1 MVFFK
6 RKETAG
12 NKETGKRFCRDSG
25 AVSGE
30 HVSRGHYHMHAI
42 THASS
47 GYKSQKKDRAENGDG
62 KEKDENDRRK
72 KKRTKAEVEGSIRK
86 RKQRE
91 EEHKKLKKQKSKR
104 KGEGESAR

>member
-6 RKETAG
+6 RKETAR
-12 NKETGKRFCRDSG
+12 NKETRKRFCRDSG

-47 GYKSQKKDRAENGDG
+47 GYKSQKKDRAKGG
-62 KEKDENDRRK
+62 AKKEK
-72 KKRTKAEVEGSIRK
+72 
-86 RKQRE
+86 
-91 EEHKKLKKQKSKR
+91 
-104 KGEGESAR
+104 EGEKDPMEKKNSRGGT

>member
-47 GYKSQKKDRAENGDG
+47 GYKIQKKDRAERGEEGDENRG
-62 KEKDENDRRK
+62 EGEHKKRKSREKEK
-72 KKRTKAEVEGSIRK
+72 T
-86 RKQRE
+86 KQRE
-91 EEHKKLKKQKSKR
+91 HRREREE
-104 KGEGESAR
+104 EGGTTLYVRRIPDIKCFC

>member
-42 THASS
+42 THESS
-47 GYKSQKKDRAENGDG
+47 GYKSQKKDRAEEG
-62 KEKDENDRRK
+62 ERRK
-72 KKRTKAEVEGSIRK
+72 TRTTEGRT
-86 RKQRE
+86 Q
-91 EEHKKLKKQKSKR
+91 
-104 KGEGESAR
+104 